1 MEDFLYF
8 FTFQDPSITWVVLGI
23 TLLGIGSAYVGT
35 FSFLDKKA
43 LLGDAISHAVLP
55 GIVIGFFV
63 SGSQRS
69 LEVIIGA
76 GLLGILSTLMIDALR
91 KKAKVQLDA
100 SIGITFTLLFA
111 IGIILINLFAYK
123 VDLDQEC
130 VLYGEIAYL
139 PIDLWITPSGLNMG
153 PRITWLAGL
162 NFFLVTGFIYLL
174 FKELSLTSFDENFSS
189 SIGIPAKGVNLA
201 LMSMVSYTTVSS
213 FESVGAILVVALL
226 VVPPSTAYLW
236 TKSLIPLLR
245 LTAALGILIAIL
257 GYYLAFW
264 IDSSIAGMM
273 VAVAGA
279 FFFGSALIKG
289 KWPQLLRGTSP
300 SPESLL
306 S

>member
-1 MEDFLYF
+1 MTVD
-8 FTFQDPSITWVVLGI
+8 TN
-23 TLLGIGSAYVGT
+23 
-35 FSFLDKKA
+35 A
-43 LLGDAISHAVLP
+43 LLIILTGALISISCGFLGVFLLLRKMSMTGDAISHAVLP
-55 GIVIGFFV
+55 GIVIGYFV

-139 PIDLWITPSGLNMG
+139 PIDLWITQNGLNLG

-162 NFFLVTGFIYLL
+162 NFFLVSGFIYLL

-289 KWPQLLRGTSP
+289 KWPQMIRGTSP
-300 SPESLL
+300 SQESLL

>member
-1 MEDFLYF
+1 MTFDSNAFLII
-8 FTFQDPSITWVVLGI
+8 FTGALIAISCGFLGVFMMLRKMSM
-23 TLLGIGSAYVGT
+23 T
-35 FSFLDKKA
+35 
-43 LLGDAISHAVLP
+43 GDAISHAVLP

-69 LEVIIGA
+69 LEVIMGA
-76 GLLGILSTLMIDALR
+76 GLLGILATLMIEGLR

-139 PIDLWITPSGLNMG
+139 PIDLWITKSGLNLG

-162 NFFLVTGFIYLL
+162 NFLFVIGFIYLL
-174 FKELSLTSFDENFSS
+174 FKELILTSFDESFSS
-189 SIGIPAKGVNLA
+189 VMGINAKGINLA

-226 VVPPSTAYLW
+226 VVPPATAFLW
-236 TKSLIPLLR
+236 TKSLIPLLK
-245 LTAALGILIAIL
+245 LTAGLGILIAVF
-257 GYYLAFW
+257 GYYLAYW
-264 IDSSIAGMM
+264 MDSSIAGMM
-273 VAVAGA
+273 VTVAGI
-279 FFFGSALIKG
+279 FFFLSALLKRKNATWWKG
-289 KWPQLLRGTSP
+289 TPAPNP
-300 SPESLL
+300 SLEM
-306 S
+306 

>member
-1 MEDFLYF
+1 
-8 FTFQDPSITWVVLGI
+8 
-23 TLLGIGSAYVGT
+23 
-35 FSFLDKKA
+35 
-43 LLGDAISHAVLP
+43 
-55 GIVIGFFV
+55 
-63 SGSQRS
+63 
-69 LEVIIGA
+69 
-76 GLLGILSTLMIDALR
+76 
-91 KKAKVQLDA
+91 
-100 SIGITFTLLFA
+100 
-111 IGIILINLFAYK
+111 
-123 VDLDQEC
+123 
-130 VLYGEIAYL
+130 
-139 PIDLWITPSGLNMG
+139 
-153 PRITWLAGL
+153 
-162 NFFLVTGFIYLL
+162 
-174 FKELSLTSFDENFSS
+174 
-189 SIGIPAKGVNLA
+189 VNLA

-289 KWPQLLRGTSP
+289 KWPQMKRGTST
-300 SPESLL
+300 SPESLV

>member
-1 MEDFLYF
+1 MTFDSNAFLII
-8 FTFQDPSITWVVLGI
+8 FTGALIAISCGFLGVFMMLRKMSM
-23 TLLGIGSAYVGT
+23 T
-35 FSFLDKKA
+35 
-43 LLGDAISHAVLP
+43 GDAISHAVLP

-69 LEVIIGA
+69 LEVIMGA
-76 GLLGILSTLMIDALR
+76 GLLGILATLMIEGLR

-139 PIDLWITPSGLNMG
+139 PIDLWITKSGLNLG

-162 NFFLVTGFIYLL
+162 NFLFVMGFIYLL
-174 FKELSLTSFDENFSS
+174 FKELILTSFDESFSS
-189 SIGIPAKGVNLA
+189 VMGINAKGINLA

-226 VVPPSTAYLW
+226 VVPPATAFLW
-236 TKSLIPLLR
+236 TKSLIPLLK
-245 LTAALGILIAIL
+245 LTAGLGILIAIF
-257 GYYLAFW
+257 GYYLAYW
-264 IDSSIAGMM
+264 MDSSIAGMM
-273 VAVAGA
+273 VTIAGI
-279 FFFGSALIKG
+279 FFFLSAILKRKNATWWKG
-289 KWPQLLRGTSP
+289 TP
-300 SPESLL
+300 SPNPSLEM
-306 S
+306 

>member
-1 MEDFLYF
+1 MTVD
-8 FTFQDPSITWVVLGI
+8 TN
-23 TLLGIGSAYVGT
+23 
-35 FSFLDKKA
+35 A
-43 LLGDAISHAVLP
+43 LLIILTGALISISCGFLGVFLLLRKMSMTGDAISHAVLP
-55 GIVIGFFV
+55 GIVIGYFV

-69 LEVIIGA
+69 VEVIIGA

-139 PIDLWITPSGLNMG
+139 RIDLWITQSGLNLG

-189 SIGIPAKGVNLA
+189 AIGIPAKGVNLA

-236 TKSLIPLLR
+236 TKGLIPLLR

-289 KWPQLLRGTSP
+289 KWPQTLRGTSP

>member
-1 MEDFLYF
+1 MTFDTNAFLIILTGALIAISCGF
-8 FTFQDPSITWVVLGI
+8 LGVF
-23 TLLGIGSAYVGT
+23 LLLRKMSMT
-35 FSFLDKKA
+35 
-43 LLGDAISHAVLP
+43 GDAISHAVLP

-139 PIDLWITPSGLNMG
+139 PIDLWITPSGLNLV

-189 SIGIPAKGVNLA
+189 AIGIPAKGVNLA

-236 TKSLIPLLR
+236 TKGLIPLLQ

-289 KWPQLLRGTSP
+289 KWLQMLRGTSP

>member
-1 MEDFLYF
+1 MTVD
-8 FTFQDPSITWVVLGI
+8 TN
-23 TLLGIGSAYVGT
+23 
-35 FSFLDKKA
+35 A
-43 LLGDAISHAVLP
+43 LLIILTGALISISCGFLGVFLLLRKMSMTGDAISHAVLP
-55 GIVIGFFV
+55 GIVIGYFV

-139 PIDLWITPSGLNMG
+139 PIDLWITSSGLNFG
-153 PRITWLAGL
+153 PRITWLAAL

-174 FKELSLTSFDENFSS
+174 FKELSLTSFDENFSA

-226 VVPPSTAYLW
+226 VVPPATAYLW
-236 TKSLIPLLR
+236 TKSLMPLLR
-245 LTAALGILIAIL
+245 LTAGLGILIAIL
-257 GYYLAFW
+257 GYYLAYW

-273 VAVAGA
+273 VAVAGC
-279 FFFGSALIKG
+279 FFFASALLSKS
-289 KWPQLLRGTSP
+289 WRWASRGTSP
-300 SPESLL
+300 QTKTFAS
-306 S
+306 

>member
-1 MEDFLYF
+1 MTFDTNAFLIILTGALIAVSCGF
-8 FTFQDPSITWVVLGI
+8 LGVFMMLRKMSM
-23 TLLGIGSAYVGT
+23 T
-35 FSFLDKKA
+35 
-43 LLGDAISHAVLP
+43 GDAISHAVLP

-76 GLLGILSTLMIDALR
+76 GLLGILATLMIEGLR

-139 PIDLWITPSGLNMG
+139 PIDLWVTKSGLNLG
-153 PRITWLAGL
+153 PRITWLAAL
-162 NFFLVTGFIYLL
+162 NFFFVVGFIYLL
-174 FKELSLTSFDENFSS
+174 FKELILTSFDESFSS
-189 SIGIPAKGVNLA
+189 VIGVNAKGVNLA

-226 VVPPSTAYLW
+226 VVPPATAFLW
-236 TKSLIPLLR
+236 TKSLIPLMK
-245 LTAALGILIAIL
+245 LTAGLGIFIAIF
-257 GYYLAFW
+257 GYYFAYW
-264 IDSSIAGMM
+264 MDSSIAGMM
-273 VAVAGA
+273 VTVAGVL
-279 FFFGSALIKG
+279 FFLSAVIKG
-289 KWPQLLRGTSP
+289 KRPGWWKGTSTP
-300 SPESLL
+300 AVTLEN
-306 S
+306 